1 MSPMASDVVD
11 LFLACAQAAPEASAI
26 VTSTGS
32 ITYGALE
39 RRVRAFAA
47 VFAEQPSPKVLVA
60 LPQSTDAYACM
71 FAAGLAGGF
80 YTPLNMASPFEKM
93 RRIASQ
99 LEPDIVVGPPQMT
112 QALALPGARAID
124 PATLDETRRFDGGG
138 TRHDLAYVLFT
149 SGSTGEPKGVM
160 IPRAALAHYTGWLGS
175 LRFGTGD
182 RVAQHANIA
191 FDLSVFD
198 IYGALCHG
206 AALYP
211 LDVEGDRLM
220 PARFVKRNEITVW
233 SSTPSAVGVMMR
245 ARQVTAA
252 NLASVRLFNFCG
264 EPLLKEHLDA
274 LFAAAPQAVV
284 QNTYGP
290 TEATVSMTRI
300 GLDAQTYA
308 DHCTSSVALG
318 DAIAGMELVLSGGP
332 DADEGEI
339 VIVGPQLARGYWR
352 DGEKTATAFRAV
364 SANDPR
370 LGYFTGDWAWRRGG
384 DLFFR
389 ERIDFQV
396 KVRGFRV
403 ELDEVASA
411 IRASGYPVACV
422 FKRGEALAAIV
433 EADAAF
439 DEADLRARLQSKL
452 EPHAIPERIVA
463 ASALPL
469 NENGKLDRKRAAEL
483 MEERISRRD

>member
-1 MSPMASDVVD
+1 MPSDVVD
-11 LFLACAQAAPEASAI
+11 LFLERARAAPEASAI
-26 VTSTGS
+26 VTSTGTF
-32 ITYGALE
+32 TYGALE

-47 VFAEQPSPKVLVA
+47 VFAERPSPKVLIA

-71 FAAGLAGGF
+71 LAAGLAGGF
-80 YTPLNMASPFEKM
+80 YTPLNMASPLEKM
-93 RRIASQ
+93 RRIGSQ
-99 LEPDIVVGPPQMT
+99 LEPDIVVGSPQMLEK
-112 QALALPGARAID
+112 LATPTAHAID
-124 PATLDETRRFDGGG
+124 PATLDEMRQFEGTG

-160 IPRAALAHYTGWLGS
+160 IPRSALAHYTSWLGS
-175 LRFGTGD
+175 LGIDAGD
-182 RVAQHANIA
+182 RVAQHASIA

-206 AALYP
+206 AALHP

-220 PARFVKRNEITVW
+220 PARFVKRHAITVW
-233 SSTPSAVGVMMR
+233 SSTPSAVSVMLR

-252 NLASVRLFNFCG
+252 NLASVRLFSFCG

-274 LFAAAPQAVV
+274 LFAAVPQALM

-290 TEATVSMTRI
+290 TEATVSMTTLR
-300 GLDAQTYA
+300 LDAHGYA
-308 DHCTSSVALG
+308 DHCAASVALG
-318 DAIAGMELVLSGGP
+318 DAIAGMEIVLSGGP

-352 DGEKTATAFRAV
+352 DPEKTARAFRCV
-364 SANDPR
+364 SADDPR
-370 LGYFTGDWAWRRGG
+370 IGYFTGDWAWRRGG

-411 IRASGYPVACV
+411 IRASGYSVTCV

-433 EADAAF
+433 ETDEAF
-439 DEADLRARLQSKL
+439 DETDLRARLQSKL

-463 ASALPL
+463 VAAIPL

-483 MEERISRRD
+483 MEERIARHG